1 MPEPDDLEQTG
12 RRSNR
17 RRLLTALGFFA
28 LVVVAASVL
37 PLREWL
43 EFAAVWIAANPLTG
57 RLLFVLAVVVL
68 AVLMVPG
75 SILMMSGG
83 FLFGL
88 GAALPLVWTGI
99 GLGAGAAALVTRT
112 LGRDWLA
119 GRYAHDRRFV
129 IIDRAVAVKGLLI
142 VTLSRLSLLMPYNLL
157 NVIYGLS
164 RIPLWKMTLGSW
176 LGMTPSVVLYTYL
189 GSVANDIEAVFAGD
203 VDGRTGQAIVIS
215 GLVMV
220 GVVTWIIHRTAT
232 RALRRELGEPAT

>member
-1 MPEPDDLEQTG
+1 MRPGT
-12 RRSNR
+12 
-17 RRLLTALGFFA
+17 
-28 LVVVAASVL
+28 
-37 PLREWL
+37 
-43 EFAAVWIAANPLTG
+43 VW
-57 RLLFVLAVVVL
+57 
-68 AVLMVPG
+68 
-75 SILMMSGG
+75 SS
-83 FLFGL
+83 
-88 GAALPLVWTGI
+88 
-99 GLGAGAAALVTRT
+99 LGAGAAALVTRT

-119 GRYAHDRRFV
+119 ERFADDRRFV
-129 IIDRAVAVKGLLI
+129 VIDRAVAVKGFLI

-203 VDGRTGQAIVIS
+203 VDGLTGRAIVVS

-232 RALRRELGEPAT
+232 RALRRELGEPVT